1 MIATI
6 RHRTLLP
13 LMVMLIALAGM
24 TLSTIGEASS
34 HGIAELTGLDVTDHG
49 DHSHSHSLEDHGESS
64 HGSHQHHD
72 SGNHT
77 HETADRLTITLTTAL
92 VVSHRQPL
100 SFAGASPQ
108 NFRYRLERPPKPALI
123 A

>member
-49 DHSHSHSLEDHGESS
+49 DHSHSHSLEDRSESS

-77 HETADRLTITLTTAL
+77 HETADRLTITLTPAQVISHGNPCLSPEPRPRIFVIAWNAL
-92 VVSHRQPL
+92 QNPL
-100 SFAGASPQ
+100 
-108 NFRYRLERPPKPALI
+108 
-123 A
+123 

>member
-1 MIATI
+1 MIAAI

-34 HGIAELTGLDVTDHG
+34 HGIAELTEFNGTDHG
-49 DHSHSHSLEDHGESS
+49 DHAHSHDLEDHGENS
-64 HGSHQHHD
+64 HSAHQHHD

-77 HETADRLTITLTTAL
+77 HETADRLTVNFAPAHVI
-92 VVSHRQPL
+92 SHRQALP
-100 SFAGASPQ
+100 FAGASPQ

-123 A
+123 G